1 MNKLNFKQ
9 SIGAGA
15 MAAGASIAV
24 NAALFLAFHGAGII
38 TDSIFIQPNQPLTI
52 VPIIISSTLPT
63 LVASMVFFLMEKY
76 TKNGFK
82 NFMILSAVLLALSFA
97 NPFLGI
103 KGVTVGYALALNLMH
118 VVIVAFLYV
127 FIKRA
132 IAKNN

>member
-38 TDSIFIQPNQPLTI
+38 KDSIFIQPNQPLTI